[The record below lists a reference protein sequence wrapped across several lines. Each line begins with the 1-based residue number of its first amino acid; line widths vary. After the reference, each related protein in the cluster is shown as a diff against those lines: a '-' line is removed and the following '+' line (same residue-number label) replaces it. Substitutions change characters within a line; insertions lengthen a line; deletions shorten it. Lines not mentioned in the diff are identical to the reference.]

1 MNSNNSGRRK
11 KKNKEKK
18 DFSVDK
24 TIKQQKTTT
33 TKANVTDMSAGI
45 IDIDDTPDVA
55 TWNKKIHIKED
66 PADITVNELHEV
78 EIPPPRAISIGLREK
93 KGSKQDLIIDP
104 ANKKEVDEAIKSGS
118 TLTDEAVDLS

>member
-1 MNSNNSGRRK
+1 MNNNNSGRRK

-24 TIKQQKTTT
+24 TIKQQKMT
-33 TKANVTDMSAGI
+33 TKANVMDMSAGI

-66 PADITVNELHEV
+66 AAGIMVNRLHDAEKQ
-78 EIPPPRAISIGLREK
+78 PPTTIGIGLREK
-93 KGSKQDLIIDP
+93 KRSKKDLIIDP
-104 ANKKEVDEAIKSGS
+104 ANKKEVDEAIKSG
-118 TLTDEAVDLS
+118 LTFTGKADDLS